1 MQDKQ
6 TWQSGAQRLF
16 ALPPAFSP
24 SPLHFLQAEKK
35 KKKGGKETGEF
46 WKEQIRLCG
55 LGFPSPNKN
64 KHSGLEG
71 ICRQR
76 SAKNIVKNYG
86 GFIGNRWRF
95 QL

>member
-35 KKKGGKETGEF
+35 KKKEVKKLESFGRNKSASVDSVSPPPTKTSTQGLKEFAGRDLPKT
-46 WKEQIRLCG
+46 L
-55 LGFPSPNKN
+55 
-64 KHSGLEG
+64 
-71 ICRQR
+71 
-76 SAKNIVKNYG
+76 
-86 GFIGNRWRF
+86 
-95 QL
+95 